1 MAVVAPRAENFDN
14 YDTNIGSSSLA
25 PGFLDHASGLT
36 ENITVE
42 VIAFE
47 AANERC
53 AAALDRVGAG
63 PSFPFPGCDVQAE
76 LARSQLVQPRRLVAR
91 GIAPATIDGIFL
103 THEHGDH
110 SYGALTFAARFEC
123 SIFATAG
130 TAVALGL
137 EGNLF
142 SPFVRMESCREG
154 RIGDI
159 GFRPLGT
166 PHDSNESVAYA
177 FEDVDARMVIASDL
191 GHVQPE
197 FLDFLRGATTLLLEF
212 NHDEDMLRDGPYV
225 WALKRR
231 IAGGFGHLSNRQSA
245 DAVRATADERLKR
258 VVVTHLS
265 RANNTPALAL
275 AALASALEVAE
286 SAASYGAAD
295 QFDGFETFDA

>member
-1 MAVVAPRAENFDN
+1 VRVS
-14 YDTNIGSSSLA
+14 IL
-25 PGFLDHASGLT
+25 ASGSGG
-36 ENITVE
+36 NACVVE
-42 VIAFE
+42 SGQT
-47 AANERC
+47 
-53 AAALDRVGAG
+53 RVLVDAG
-63 PSFPFPGCDVQAE
+63 LS
-76 LARSQLVQPRRLVAR
+76 AREIEKRLVAR
-91 GIAPATIDGIFL
+91 EIPAETVSAIFL

-110 SYGALTFAARFEC
+110 SIGALTFAARFGC

-130 TAVALGL
+130 TADALGL

-154 RIGDI
+154 RVGNIA
-159 GFRPLGT
+159 FRPLGT

-177 FEDVDARMVIASDL
+177 FEADDARMVIASDL
-191 GHVQPE
+191 GHVQRE

-231 IAGGFGHLSNRQSA
+231 ITGGFGHLSNRQSA
-245 DAVRATADERLKR
+245 DAVAVTAGERLKR
-258 VVVTHLS
+258 VVATHLS

-275 AALASALEVAE
+275 ASLASALELAE
-286 SAASYGAAD
+286 SRAAYCAAD